1 MAMDPN
7 DAVNI
12 PKGPS
17 GPKTEAG
24 KAKSSRNAIRTGL
37 YAARDFMREGE
48 EEEYAQTLIKLMDEL
63 TPEGTLE
70 EVFATEIMG
79 ATWRLRRCRLVEE
92 AFGMVDDLDFDPMMD
107 ERTEKSQKS
116 VDRARGQSHL
126 ILRRS
131 IAELAKLQKARFL
144 CEQSQNNSQPAPGPA
159 PASTS
164 TPAGFDALM
173 ALADKQLAQRYRES
187 GLSSFCNAP
196 VGQVSDLPSSPK
208 HDSDLIRTDT
218 QSQTSNQWSTGSFCN
233 PAVGQVSDLPSSN
246 SASGSFCKTTPET
259 PAAPKL
265 IPRNAPCPCGSGQKY
280 KRCCARREANA
291 SGLSVLKPGWEQQ
304 PVVNAPPVLNKA
316 A

>member
-1 MAMDPN
+1 MSMDAN

-12 PKGPS
+12 PKRPS
-17 GPKTEAG
+17 GPRSDEG

-37 YAARDFMREGE
+37 YAARDFIRAGE
-48 EEEYAQTLIKLMDEL
+48 EEEYAQSLIRMMDEL
-63 TPEGTLE
+63 TPDGELE
-70 EVFATEIMG
+70 QTFATEIMG

-107 ERTEKSQKS
+107 ERTEKQQKS
-116 VDRARGQSHL
+116 VDRARAQSHL

-144 CEQSQNNSQPAPGPA
+144 CDQSQNNSQPAPGPA

-187 GLSSFCNAP
+187 GLSSFCNPAP
-196 VGQVSDLPSSPK
+196 GAPAE
-208 HDSDLIRTDT
+208 DS
-218 QSQTSNQWSTGSFCN
+218 
-233 PAVGQVSDLPSSN
+233 
-246 SASGSFCKTTPET
+246 SFCKTAAQPVAQPKTTVP
-259 PAAPKL
+259 APKL
-265 IPRNAPCPCGSGQKY
+265 TPRNAPCPCGSGQKH
-280 KRCCARREANA
+280 KRCC
-291 SGLSVLKPGWEQQ
+291 GKD
-304 PVVNAPPVLNKA
+304 APPVLNRA